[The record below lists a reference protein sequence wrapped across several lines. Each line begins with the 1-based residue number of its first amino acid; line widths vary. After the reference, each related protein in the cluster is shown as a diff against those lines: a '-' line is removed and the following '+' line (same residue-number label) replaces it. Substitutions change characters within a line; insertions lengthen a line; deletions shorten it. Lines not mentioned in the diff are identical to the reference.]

1 MIIHAAPIEVKE
13 RVVAPRVASTKAF
26 SMASLAAD
34 HRAANQQTA
43 AATHTTHVTDVH
55 VTEVHATHIVG
66 GARGGRGGSRGGDGR
81 RVMKKQASF
90 LSQLRGKVL
99 APSAVASVDEED
111 RRSGALKSSFL
122 SSMRDNIGKQ

>member
-34 HRAANQQTA
+34 HRAANQQTT
-43 AATHTTHVTDVH
+43 AATHTTHVTEVH
-55 VTEVHATHIVG
+55 VTNIVG
-66 GARGGRGGSRGGDGR
+66 GARGGRGGSRGR

-90 LSQLRGKVL
+90 LNQLRGKVL

-122 SSMRDNIGKQ
+122 SSMRGNIGKQ

>member
-43 AATHTTHVTDVH
+43 AATHTTHVTEVH
-55 VTEVHATHIVG
+55 VTNIVG

-90 LSQLRGKVL
+90 LNQLRGKVL

-122 SSMRDNIGKQ
+122 SSMRGNIGKQ